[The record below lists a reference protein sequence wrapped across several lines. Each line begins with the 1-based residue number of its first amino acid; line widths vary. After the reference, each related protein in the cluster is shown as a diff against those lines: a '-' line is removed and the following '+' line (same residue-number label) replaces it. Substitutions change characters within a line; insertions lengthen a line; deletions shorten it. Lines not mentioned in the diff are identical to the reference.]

1 MSLCLLKDTG
11 KVALLGSAKP
21 LLNFLDVLRI
31 SVLSFLFSFLSF
43 SKNYTCAGKSG
54 TPELSFL
61 RYLHTLNNVLK
72 WYDLKPSQRVKSL
85 DYVRRTHANVAKK
98 EIMTQYD
105 MVITQW
111 AFIG

>member
-1 MSLCLLKDTG
+1 MNPVLHLLT
-11 KVALLGSAKP
+11 
-21 LLNFLDVLRI
+21 FLKGMGFKICYSFIFDV
-31 SVLSFLFSFLSF
+31 VL
-43 SKNYTCAGKSG
+43 KNYTCTGKSG

-61 RYLHTLNNVLK
+61 RYLRTLNNVLK

-85 DYVRRTHANVAKK
+85 EYVRRTHANVAKK
-98 EIMTQYD
+98 ENMTQYD